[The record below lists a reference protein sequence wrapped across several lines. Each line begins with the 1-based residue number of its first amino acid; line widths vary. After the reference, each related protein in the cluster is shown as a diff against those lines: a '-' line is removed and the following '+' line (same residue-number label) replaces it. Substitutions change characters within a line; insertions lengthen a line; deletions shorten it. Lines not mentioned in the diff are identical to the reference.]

1 MDQERGIRETKS
13 TSLDYGNGKPIM
25 LLLVYTKWQDLML
38 RCRLD
43 FFQQES
49 KYKKPRLPEFWEV
62 AEIKGIR
69 KGVMLQKGER

>member
-1 MDQERGIRETKS
+1 
-13 TSLDYGNGKPIM
+13 M